1 MNRLPYVSD
10 GCRVSVLF
18 LERVYKVT
26 GLYVVVTASAGCHVC
41 AVPEFIDSEYLQ
53 SVILLVKTGSH

>member
-1 MNRLPYVSD
+1 MSD

-53 SVILLVKTGSH
+53 SVILLVKNR